1 MYFIIILLIAGITG
15 AFEVTE
21 EMYVTSVD
29 KEE

>member
-1 MYFIIILLIAGITG
+1 MSFIIISLITGITK

-21 EMYVTSVD
+21 EMYITSVD

>member
-1 MYFIIILLIAGITG
+1 MYFIIILLIAGITS